1 MSVSFVRQLGAES
14 GIQLNPLQDRSEI
27 PSVDNWDQNFAIAC
41 RLTRGRIDKPFP
53 VNKSNYLN
61 KLGPGESMRAS
72 ALNEAYVHI
81 VEAVNKG
88 AYEAIVQRLVTENA
102 IISYAVATIVDDDVS
117 WAVGAAIPST
127 PYLLAIKHLECFNDG
142 IQCEIHADIKRD
154 SGSNV
159 ANDVIR
165 LVIKD
170 KKNNPLFDFTGSL
183 DPDAIDDYQNSIYL
197 PDVVSRQTDAV
208 EVTVGASITSIG
220 VVSNAYGYSVSG
232 LANWAKSGVLICF
245 DEGGTGYSTADYS
258 RARTLLQNTNY
269 NYGYISSGGSQ
280 ATALI
285 AQLIQLAYDTNRI
298 LAMDIYGGLT
308 KDAAI
313 TFYEQLN
320 VGGNYE
326 SSDLVQSYW
335 SPLKL
340 TDPTG
345 INGKTIIGR
354 ATLLIAYACRRN
366 AVKNSRLYCEEKKN
380 PIAGRDYPLY
390 NQGITQLVQVSQ
402 FDKND
407 LARAHINPVIGGTY
421 TGGFRYVFFDSLTGA
436 AVTNSKRKNFAVIDM
451 SVDVAER
458 ITRYGNDILQKDR
471 KNVVR
476 KLTEFLHQMRA
487 DLYAAEWVVDPEET
501 NPAFA
506 TDYFSYEVMPHPTL
520 IDAVIVNWYPCYNST
535 TRQIYCTQTL
545 T

>member
-1 MSVSFVRQLGAES
+1 MSTSFVRQLGAES

-27 PSVDNWDQNFAIAC
+27 PTVDNWDQNFAIAC
-41 RLTRGRIDKPFP
+41 RLTRGRIDKPFA
-53 VNKSNYLN
+53 VNKSNYLR
-61 KLGPGESMRAS
+61 KIGYGESMRVS

-88 AYEAIVQRLVTENA
+88 AYEAIVQRLVTEDA
-102 IISYAVATIVDDDVS
+102 VISYAIAKLDSNDVV
-117 WAVGAAIPST
+117 WETGAAIPVT

-154 SGSNV
+154 GGSNV
-159 ANDVIR
+159 ANDVVR

-170 KKNNPLFDFTGSL
+170 IKNNPLFDFTGSL
-183 DPDAIDDYQNSIYL
+183 DPAAVDDYQNSIYL
-197 PDVVSRQTDAV
+197 PDVVSQQTDAV
-208 EVTVGASITSIG
+208 EVSVGASVTTIATA
-220 VVSNAYGYSVSG
+220 SNAYGYSVSG
-232 LANWAKSGVLICF
+232 LANWAKSGVLVCF
-245 DEGGTGYSTADYS
+245 DEGGTGYSTPDYS
-258 RARTLLQNTNY
+258 RARTLLQNTNL
-269 NYGYISSGGSQ
+269 NFGYISSGGSQ
-280 ATALI
+280 STALI

-298 LAMDIYGGLT
+298 LALDIYGGLT

-320 VGGNYE
+320 IGGNYE
-326 SSDLVQSYW
+326 SSDLVPAYW
-335 SPLKL
+335 APLKL

-390 NQGITQLVQVSQ
+390 NQNITQLVQVSQ

-407 LARAHINPVIGGTY
+407 LARAHINPVIGESY

-436 AVTNSKRKNFAVIDM
+436 AVTNSKRKLFSVIDM
-451 SVDVAER
+451 SVDVSER
-458 ITRYGNDILQKDR
+458 ITRYGKDILQKDR
-471 KNVVR
+471 KSVVQR
-476 KLTEFLHQMRA
+476 MNDFLHQMRA
-487 DLYAAEWVVDPEET
+487 DLYAAGWVVDPEET
-501 NPAFA
+501 NPSFA
-506 TDYFSYEVMPHPTL
+506 TDYFAYEVMPHPVL
-520 IDAVIVNWYPCYNST
+520 VDAVIVNWYPCYNGT